1 MTKSEL
7 VEKLAARFPQLLL
20 RDADISVKTILDAMS
35 DALADGHRIEI
46 RGFGSFG
53 LNRRPP
59 RVGRNPKSGERVLVP
74 EKRVPHFKAG
84 KELRERV
91 DRNPAAGNGSGNGDH
106 GVNGNGGNGVDGTAL
121 ELNGNGGAAANGH
134 VPLGGERGSLAGSL
148 TGSLTQGT
156 AMTGAQQEGSGL
168 NLAQS

>member
-91 DRNPAAGNGSGNGDH
+91 DRNPATGNGSGNGDH
-106 GVNGNGGNGVDGTAL
+106 GVHGNGGNGVDGTAL
-121 ELNGNGGAAANGH
+121 GLNGNGGGAAANGH
-134 VPLGGERGSLAGSL
+134 VPLGGERGPL
-148 TGSLTQGT
+148 TGSLAQGT
-156 AMTGAQQEGSGL
+156 AMAGVQQEGSGL

>member
-91 DRNPAAGNGSGNGDH
+91 DRNAGTAQGNGTAAQANGSDGAGSG
-106 GVNGNGGNGVDGTAL
+106 L
-121 ELNGNGGAAANGH
+121 ANGH
-134 VPLGGERGSLAGSL
+134 GLHAGDRQPVSHVAGL
-148 TGSLTQGT
+148 SG
-156 AMTGAQQEGSGL
+156 AMQEGEGL
-168 NLAQS
+168 NLVQS